1 MPILTAAFF
10 FYDRVAVKLSK
21 HVNFEQIENDDA
33 AQILALEQKMWNRTF
48 FGRDHF
54 AHNSD
59 DALVNVG
66 TSFPVA
72 GIPVFAAAFETFSGI
87 LKFYF

>member
-1 MPILTAAFF
+1 
-10 FYDRVAVKLSK
+10 
-21 HVNFEQIENDDA
+21 
-33 AQILALEQKMWNRTF
+33 MWNRTF

-72 GIPVFAAAFETFSGI
+72 GIPVFAAAFETLSGI
-87 LKFYF
+87 LKFDF